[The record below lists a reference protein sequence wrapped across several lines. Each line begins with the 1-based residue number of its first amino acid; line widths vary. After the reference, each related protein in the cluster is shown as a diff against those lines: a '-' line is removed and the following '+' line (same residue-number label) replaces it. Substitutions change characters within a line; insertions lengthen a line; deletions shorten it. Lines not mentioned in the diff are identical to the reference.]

1 MINKYYFILMTSV
14 FLLNGCSGSTDEA
27 PTKMVADDKKTTNK
41 EHFASDL
48 KRSLDKA
55 KGVEQMLQNDAD
67 QLQRNIDEQTKR

>member
-1 MINKYYFILMTSV
+1 MINKYYFILITSA

-27 PTKMVADDKKTTNK
+27 PIKMVADDTKTTNK

-48 KRSLDKA
+48 KRSLDEA